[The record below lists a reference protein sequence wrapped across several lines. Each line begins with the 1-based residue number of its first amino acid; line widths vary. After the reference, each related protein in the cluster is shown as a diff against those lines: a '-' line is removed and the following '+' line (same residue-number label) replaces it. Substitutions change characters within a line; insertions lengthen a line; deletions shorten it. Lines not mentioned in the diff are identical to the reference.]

1 MKKSELVRAAI
12 ADAKSKKLSQED
24 VITAIREATG
34 FGRRLARA
42 YVLNN
47 WDKVA
52 APKKAKAAPAK
63 KAEAVAEKGLS
74 MSKDAIRKREARA
87 RAKAAKAAE
96 AAKVVQAEPALM

>member
-12 ADAKSKKLSQED
+12 ADAKAKKLSQED

-47 WDKVA
+47 WDKVEAPVA
-52 APKKAKAAPAK
+52 AV
-63 KAEAVAEKGLS
+63 KAEKQLS

-87 RAKAAKAAE
+87 RAKAAQAAKAAE
-96 AAKVVQAEPALM
+96 AEEA

>member
-1 MKKSELVRAAI
+1 MKKSELVRQAI
-12 ADAKSKKLSQED
+12 ADAKSKKLTQED

-47 WDKVA
+47 WDKVE
-52 APKKAKAAPAK
+52 APKAAKKAPAKAAEVK
-63 KAEAVAEKGLS
+63 SQKGLS

-96 AAKVVQAEPALM
+96 AAQAEPALM

>member
-1 MKKSELVRAAI
+1 MKKSEQVRAAI
-12 ADAKSKKLSQED
+12 ADAKSKGLTQED

-47 WDKVA
+47 WDKVEA
-52 APKKAKAAPAK
+52 AVAKPAKAKKAVAAPAQGK
-63 KAEAVAEKGLS
+63 QLS

-87 RAKAAKAAE
+87 RAKAAKAE
-96 AAKVVQAEPALM
+96 EALM

>member
-1 MKKSELVRAAI
+1 MKKSEQVRAAI
-12 ADAKSKKLSQED
+12 ADAKSKGLTQED

-47 WDKVA
+47 WDKVEA
-52 APKKAKAAPAK
+52 AAVVKQAKAKKAVAAPAEGK
-63 KAEAVAEKGLS
+63 QLS

-87 RAKAAKAAE
+87 RAKAAKAE
-96 AAKVVQAEPALM
+96 EALM

>member
-1 MKKSELVRAAI
+1 MKKSEQVRAAI
-12 ADAKSKKLSQED
+12 ADAKSKGLTQED

-47 WDKVA
+47 WDKVEA
-52 APKKAKAAPAK
+52 AVVKQVKAKAKKAVAAPAEGK
-63 KAEAVAEKGLS
+63 QLS

-87 RAKAAKAAE
+87 RAKAAKAE
-96 AAKVVQAEPALM
+96 EALM

>member
-1 MKKSELVRAAI
+1 MKKSEQVRAAI
-12 ADAKSKKLSQED
+12 ADAKSKGLTQED

-47 WDKVA
+47 WDKVEA
-52 APKKAKAAPAK
+52 AVVKQVKAKKAVAAPAEGK
-63 KAEAVAEKGLS
+63 QLS

-87 RAKAAKAAE
+87 RAKAAKAE
-96 AAKVVQAEPALM
+96 EALM